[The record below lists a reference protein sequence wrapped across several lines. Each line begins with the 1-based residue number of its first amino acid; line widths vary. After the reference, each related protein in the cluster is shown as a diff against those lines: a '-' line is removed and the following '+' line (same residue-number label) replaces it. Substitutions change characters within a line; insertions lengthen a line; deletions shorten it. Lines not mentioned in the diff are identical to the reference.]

1 MEDYCPFMTEYSLE
15 KCAIVEKQS
24 RDTPPQRGFRFGSAE
39 LTTSTIC
46 GQSVTPNW
54 FGCGPS
60 VARDGCTEVSRL
72 NEINLHGDGRVTSDS
87 KFSSG
92 SAAQPVAM

>member
-1 MEDYCPFMTEYSLE
+1 MLQYSLE
-15 KCAIVEKQS
+15 KDAIVEKKS
-24 RDTPPQRGFRFGSAE
+24 RRMPPQRGYRFASAE
-39 LTTSTIC
+39 LTTSTTC
-46 GQSVTPNW
+46 VQSVTPIW